1 MIHAFRRAFGAVAVA
16 TVFLTA
22 SLSHA
27 QQPATAATAAA
38 PHTEEFA
45 AMRDGVKLAASVYK
59 PTGKG
64 PWPVVLTRTP
74 YLKDGGMYA
83 SGASAKKFLEAGYV
97 FVVQDVRGKGHSQG
111 EYRPFADDRN
121 DGFDSVEWA
130 AKQSWSNG
138 KVGMTG
144 ASAMG
149 ITTNLAASTAP
160 PSLKAAYVIVA
171 PHSRFEEV
179 TFMGGV
185 LKDKD
190 TVGWMQGQGAG
201 DQVPALAKRVIWD
214 ARWNEVEYHTHLDQV
229 KIPMYNA
236 GVWYDIFNIGN
247 LKNFTYLQNH
257 GAPGAKGNQ
266 KLSMMPIGHGPLCG
280 DLAYPNGGDL
290 MRSPNGAGAD
300 QEIRWFNYW
309 LKGVH
314 NGIMKEPAVR
324 YYRMAAARKDSPST
338 RNEIRTADNW
348 PVKATTTRYYLQSGL
363 GLATQ
368 VPSAKSANQSYKFD
382 PQNPV
387 KTVGGANLTFERGPM
402 DQRAIAERQ
411 DYLRFSTPP
420 LTQEVA
426 ITGPVSAELW
436 VATDGPDTDFMAK
449 LVDVYPDGYEALVL
463 DAPIRVRYRNGRM
476 KASDVKMM
484 TPGKAEKVVID
495 LWATSLLFEKGHRI
509 ALHVTSSNAPRFEV
523 NDNNG
528 TEPGEPKKFRVA
540 TNTVYFDQAHPSA
553 LVLPVVAP

>member
-1 MIHAFRRAFGAVAVA
+1 MTREFRLRLASIFIFISLLVGAAF
-16 TVFLTA
+16 
-22 SLSHA
+22 A
-27 QQPATAATAAA
+27 QQPAQGSA
-38 PHTEEFA
+38 PAVAHTEEFA
-45 AMRDGVKLAASVYK
+45 TLRDGVKLAANVYK
-59 PTGKG
+59 PEGKG
-64 PWPVVLTRTP
+64 PWPVVMTRTP
-74 YLKDGGMYA
+74 YLKDGMYGNGSA
-83 SGASAKKFLEAGYV
+83 SKKYTDAGYV

-111 EYRPFADDRN
+111 EYRPFVDDRN

-130 AKQSWSNG
+130 AKQMWSNG
-138 KVGMTG
+138 KVGLSG

-149 ITTNLAASTAP
+149 ITANLAASAAP

-171 PHSRFEEV
+171 PHSRFQEV

-214 ARWNEVEYHTHLDQV
+214 ARWQEVEYHTHLDQV
-229 KIPMYNA
+229 KIPMYNS
-236 GVWYDIFNIGN
+236 GGWYDIFNIGN

-266 KLSMMPIGHGPLCG
+266 KLSMMPIGHGPLSG
-280 DLAYPNGGDL
+280 DMEYPNGGDL
-290 MRSPNGAGAD
+290 MRSPNGAGPD
-300 QEIRWFNYW
+300 QELRWFDYW
-309 LKGVH
+309 LKGID
-314 NGIMKEPAVR
+314 NGIMKEPPVH
-324 YYRMAAARKDSPST
+324 YYRMAAARKGNADP
-338 RNEIRTADNW
+338 RNVILTADNW
-348 PVKATTTRYYLQSGL
+348 PVKATTTRYYLQNGL
-363 GLATQ
+363 VLSTAAPTAND
-368 VPSAKSANQSYKFD
+368 AKQSYKFD

-402 DQRAIAERQ
+402 DQRAVGERE
-411 DYLRFSTPP
+411 DYLRFSTPV
-420 LTQEVA
+420 LTQDVA

-463 DAPIRVRYRNGRM
+463 DAPIRARYRDGRM
-476 KASDVKMM
+476 KSSDVKMM
-484 TPGKAEKVVID
+484 TPGKPEKVVID

-509 ALHVTSSNAPRFEV
+509 ALHVTSSNAPRFDV
-523 NDNNG
+523 NDNSG

-540 TNTVYFDQAHPSA
+540 TNTIYFDKTHPSA
-553 LVLPVVAP
+553 VILPVVAP